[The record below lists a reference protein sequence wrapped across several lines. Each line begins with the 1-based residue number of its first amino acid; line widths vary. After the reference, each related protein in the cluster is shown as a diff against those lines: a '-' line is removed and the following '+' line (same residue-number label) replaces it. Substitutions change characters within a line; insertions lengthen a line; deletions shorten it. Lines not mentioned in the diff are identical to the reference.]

1 MKVKDIVSFLN
12 HYAPLSLQESYD
24 NSGLIIGDEMEE
36 TEGVLITVDVTEEIV
51 DEAIEKK
58 CRLIVA
64 HHPLIFEGLKKI
76 TGRNYVERI
85 VKKVLVNDIAIYAS
99 HTNLD
104 NLWGG
109 VNTKIADLLGVKNY
123 RILSPLR
130 EKLLKL
136 VYFVPVDHA
145 EETRSAVFEA
155 GAGHIGDYDSCSY
168 NLKGFG
174 TFKAGEGTDPF
185 VGEQGKLHQEEEMRI
200 EVVLPDYLQNRVLK
214 SLLKAHPY
222 EEVAYDL
229 YPLKNQFDR
238 GGIGVIGDLDNEM
251 KEMDFLDLLKET
263 FEAKGIRYSSLLNKN
278 IKKVAICGGSG
289 SSLIQKAIAC
299 GADAF
304 VTGDMKYHQFFD
316 ADKKILIADVGHYES
331 EQITKELFYEIL
343 TKKFPKFAIRLTEI
357 NSNPINYL

>member
-1 MKVKDIVSFLN
+1 MKVKDIIGFLN

-24 NSGLIIGDEMEE
+24 NAGLLIGDESEE
-36 TEGVLITVDVTEEIV
+36 IEGVLITVDVTEEIV
-51 DEAIEKK
+51 DEAIQMNCK
-58 CRLIVA
+58 LIVA

-76 TGRNYVERI
+76 TGSNYVERI
-85 VKKVLVNDIAIYAS
+85 VKKALVNDIAVYAS

-109 VNTKIADLLGVKNY
+109 VNTKIADKLGVKNY
-123 RILSPLR
+123 SLLSPLK

-145 EETRSAVFEA
+145 EATRRAVFEA

-168 NLKGFG
+168 NLEGFG

-185 VGEQGKLHQEEEMRI
+185 VGKQGQIHQENEMRI
-200 EVVLPDYLQNRVLK
+200 EVILPDYLQSRVLN
-214 SLLKAHPY
+214 SLLRAHPY

-238 GGIGVIGDLDNEM
+238 AGMGVIGELDHEM
-251 KEMDFLDLLKET
+251 KEIDFLNHLKET
-263 FEAKGIRYSSLLNKN
+263 FDANGVRYSPLLNKK

-289 SSLIQKAIAC
+289 SFLIKKAITQ
-299 GADAF
+299 GADVF

-331 EQITKELFYEIL
+331 EQVTKELFYEIL